1 MFSIFILLLIIGM
14 IAGFVMHRSDF
25 CVAGMLRD
33 IFMFN
38 RFDTVFSLFFLLLMS
53 AALYLLL
60 FFAGFIDISHPWAG
74 AVGGRQFMGG
84 IIFGAGMVLAGGCVI
99 GTLYKIGSGN
109 VSSFFAFIGIL
120 CGSFAYAV
128 IYPEISDIADRFNIT
143 SNFVSLYNLIN
154 IPQFYFFIFY
164 LLVFTGLYL
173 VLKNKNRLFL
183 KSHVSGYLQPFYAS
197 VILSFCLAGIFLI
210 TKMPLGITSTYTKF
224 SAFFAHLLSNDYYES
239 ISYFQNT
246 VLSYNN
252 SFTDSDIS
260 GKLGYH
266 FDGIYLIQLPVII
279 GILAGSFFSAFN
291 LKEFSVNFNIPLK
304 QFFIA
309 VTGGFL
315 MGFSSRLA
323 GGCNV
328 WYLFGQLPLLDLGA
342 YLFLGGLLPGVWIGS
357 KFFEKLIV
365 G

>member
-1 MFSIFILLLIIGM
+1 MFSTFILLLIIGI

-25 CVAGMLRD
+25 CVASMLRD

-60 FFAGFIDISHPWAG
+60 FFTGLIDISHPWAG
-74 AVGGRQFMGG
+74 VVSGRQFIGG
-84 IIFGAGMVLAGGCVI
+84 VIFGAGMVLAGGCVI

-120 CGSFAYAV
+120 FGSFVYAV
-128 IYPEISDIADRFNIT
+128 IYPEISNIAGRLDIT
-143 SNFVSLYNLIN
+143 SNFVSLYSLID
-154 IPQFYFFIFY
+154 ISMFYFLIFY
-164 LLVFTGLYL
+164 LLVFAVLFFL
-173 VLKNKNRLFL
+173 LKNKNRLFL
-183 KSHVSGYLQPFYAS
+183 KSHVTGFLQPFYAS
-197 VILSFCLAGIFLI
+197 VILSFCLTGVFLI
-210 TKMPLGITSTYTKF
+210 TKMPLGITSTYTKL
-224 SAFFAHLLSNDYYES
+224 SAFIAHLISNDYYES
-239 ISYFQNT
+239 ISYFHNT
-246 VLSYNN
+246 VLNYHN
-252 SFTDSDIS
+252 SFADTDIS
-260 GKLGYH
+260 GKLGYR
-266 FDGIYLIQLPVII
+266 FDGIYLIQFPVII
-279 GILAGSFFSAFN
+279 GILAGSFFSSIN
-291 LKEFSVNFNIPLK
+291 LREFSINFNIPLK

-357 KFFEKLIV
+357 KFLEKLIV

>member
-1 MFSIFILLLIIGM
+1 MSSVFILLLIIGI

-25 CVAGMLRD
+25 CVASMLRD

-60 FFAGFIDISHPWAG
+60 FFTGLIDISHPWAG
-74 AVGGRQFMGG
+74 MVGGRQFIGG

-120 CGSFAYAV
+120 CGSFVYAV
-128 IYPEISDIADRFNIT
+128 IYPEISNIAGRLDIT
-143 SNFVSLYNLIN
+143 SSFVSLYSLIH
-154 IPQFYFFIFY
+154 IPMFYFFIFY
-164 LLVFTGLYL
+164 LVAFAMLFFF
-173 VLKNKNRLFL
+173 LKNKNKLFL
-183 KSHVSGYLQPFYAS
+183 KSHVYGFLQPFYAS

-224 SAFFAHLLSNDYYES
+224 SAFFAHLISSDYYES
-239 ISYFQNT
+239 FSYFSNT
-246 VLSYNN
+246 VLNYHN
-252 SFTDSDIS
+252 SFADSDIS

-279 GILAGSFFSAFN
+279 GILAGSFFSALN
-291 LKEFSVNFNIPLK
+291 LKEFSVNFHIPLK

-309 VTGGFL
+309 VAGGFL

-342 YLFLGGLLPGVWIGS
+342 YLFLGGLLPGVWMGS
-357 KFFEKLIV
+357 KFLEKLIV